1 MYAIKIALCD
11 DQEQYIDMLMKHVER
26 YGNEVDTEFNITV
39 YNSGRKLI
47 DDIKTDSKMY
57 DIVFLDVEMPEI
69 NGLKIAN
76 EVDTEFNITVY
87 NSGRKLID
95 DIKTDSKMYD
105 IVFLDVEMPEIN
117 GLKIAEA
124 IRQMSEDIVLCFV
137 TGHEQYAREAYQVEA
152 LGYIVKPVA
161 YNELKK
167 LLRRAVIMV
176 KYEHDNRKSG
186 KNYIEVPVSG
196 DKRIVDVRTIK
207 YIEKNRNQCI
217 LHFSDSE
224 LKCYE
229 SLKKMYN
236 RLDNEL
242 FVYVH
247 QGYIVNFNEIKEV
260 KENVICFGRNVEVP
274 VSRRRYKEVR
284 DRHLSRIKQLLE
296 EKSL

>member
-1 MYAIKIALCD
+1 MYAIKIAVCD
-11 DQEQYIDMLMKHVER
+11 DQEQYIDMLMKHVEH

-57 DIVFLDVEMPEI
+57 DIVLLDVEMPEI
-69 NGLKIAN
+69 NGLK
-76 EVDTEFNITVY
+76 T
-87 NSGRKLID
+87 
-95 DIKTDSKMYD
+95 
-105 IVFLDVEMPEIN
+105 
-117 GLKIAEA
+117 AEA
-124 IRQMSEDIVLCFV
+124 IRQMSEDIILCFV
-137 TGHEQYAREAYQVEA
+137 TGHEQYTREAYQVEA

-161 YNELKK
+161 YSKLKK
-167 LLRRAVIMV
+167 LLRRAVIIV
-176 KYEHDNRKSG
+176 NYEQEHRKSG
-186 KNYIEVPVSG
+186 ERYIEVPVSG

-224 LKCYE
+224 IICYE
-229 SLKKMYN
+229 SLKKMYS

-242 FVYVH
+242 FVYSH

-260 KENVICFGRNVEVP
+260 KENVICLGRNVEVP

-284 DRHLSRIKQLLE
+284 DRHLNRVKQQLE
-296 EKSL
+296 EKYCD

>member
-26 YGNEVDTEFNITV
+26 YG
-39 YNSGRKLI
+39 
-47 DDIKTDSKMY
+47 
-57 DIVFLDVEMPEI
+57 
-69 NGLKIAN
+69 N

-137 TGHEQYAREAYQVEA
+137 TGHEQYAREAYQVEV

-196 DKRIVDVRTIK
+196 DKRIIDARTIR
-207 YIEKNRNQCI
+207 YIEKNKNQSI

-224 LKCYE
+224 IICYE
-229 SLKKMYN
+229 SLKKMYS

-242 FVYVH
+242 FVYSH

-260 KENVICFGRNVEVP
+260 KENVICLGRNVEVP

-284 DRHLSRIKQLLE
+284 DRHLNRVKQQLE
-296 EKSL
+296 EKYCD